1 MPPCFKMAPC
11 RESALAVW
19 RACVGI
25 SLLLTMSACFGS
37 DSERLAAEAGAS
49 GGGTGTTTNVATA
62 GAAGG
67 GGAQVGSPATGG
79 ASTAGENASADAV
92 GTVGGTMSTGGASTG
107 GALSTGGGVTIG
119 GTALA
124 GAIGVAS
131 GTVNAGGSNGA
142 GGTLNT
148 GGARTTGGTVS
159 VGGSN
164 PTGGTTNAGGSKAA
178 GGTASSGGTAG
189 AGGST
194 GSSTGCPGADAAE
207 FALVQAWL
215 NNTTAVGALPNYAYS
230 NIKKNFPAG
239 AAFDR
244 LACSIAMSCAEF
256 APLETDWLR
265 KCEAVITSAVVAES
279 SYNPLSV
286 VTDTYATRAVTGGT
300 ANDPTVGLLQVRFS
314 STMHDYNY
322 NGPMAKMAAIGCNWP
337 AELPT
342 QADTTLFWATE
353 GGATYLSF
361 MQDVACNIGSAAWY
375 YFYNA
380 TGNGGASAVWISNY
394 CKGQGIAGTMV
405 AGLLSH
411 LEGGSY
417 TRPADPN
424 NPYPWGIECCSCGN
438 PSGCTCTGCTGRFAA
453 FMGIGTADARPS
465 PDPFLETLTPEPT
478 KYCK

>member
-1 MPPCFKMAPC
+1 MSNHSNRSAPLRFAVGVSLVLAMNAC
-11 RESALAVW
+11 SGGES
-19 RACVGI
+19 
-25 SLLLTMSACFGS
+25 
-37 DSERLAAEAGAS
+37 
-49 GGGTGTTTNVATA
+49 GGTGEGGSTGAGTGETGGTAGSPTGGNTGLGDGGTLGGSPITGGISTAGGTAKDGGTSAAGGVAISG

-67 GGAQVGSPATGG
+67 SP
-79 ASTAGENASADAV
+79 
-92 GTVGGTMSTGGASTG
+92 STGG
-107 GALSTGGGVTIG
+107 I
-119 GTALA
+119 
-124 GAIGVAS
+124 
-131 GTVNAGGSNGA
+131 
-142 GGTLNT
+142 
-148 GGARTTGGTVS
+148 AR
-159 VGGSN
+159 
-164 PTGGTTNAGGSKAA
+164 TGGTTPSGGNSVAGGTPSAGGTTNTGGSKATGGSSSAGGTTVVGGSQTNGGSASTGGSKAA
-178 GGTASSGGTAG
+178 GGTTSAGGTAG
-189 AGGST
+189 TGGST
-194 GSSTGCPGADAAE
+194 DSNSGCPGADATE

-256 APLETDWLR
+256 APMETDWLR
-265 KCEAVITSAVVAES
+265 KCEAVVTSAIVAES

-322 NGPMAKMAAIGCNWP
+322 NGAMAKMAAIGCAWP
-337 AELPT
+337 AALQT
-342 QADTTLFWATE
+342 QADTALFWATE
-353 GGATYLSF
+353 GGTTYLSF

-405 AGLLSH
+405 TGLLSH
-411 LEGGSY
+411 LQGGNY
-417 TRPADPN
+417 PRPADPN
-424 NPYPWGIECCSCGN
+424 NTYPWGIECCSCGS
-438 PSGCTCTGCTGRFAA
+438 PAGCTCTGCTGRFAA
-453 FMGIGTADARPS
+453 FMGIGTTSSRPS
-465 PDPFLETLTPEPT
+465 PDPFLETLVPEPT